1 MTDITRS
8 VAAAVL
14 TVTFA
19 GCGGRSPSAPS
30 PSPEPIPSPAPQPP
44 ATVSLVTFT
53 DPASPFST
61 TDVRDKQDQIVRF
74 NTAQELIWVADDTRF
89 PGYRV
94 TGNFVGSHGYEIVFV
109 TRDGERRSY
118 FTVHGHGPTDPNR
131 VCDIEVVNG
140 MLVITETDIP
150 LCSPQS
156 SGPC

>member
-1 MTDITRS
+1 MATNKTR
-8 VAAAVL
+8 VLAAAL
-14 TVTFA
+14 MSLA
-19 GCGGRSPSAPS
+19 AAACGGGSPSAPS
-30 PSPEPIPSPAPQPP
+30 PSPQPIPSPTQPP
-44 ATVSLVTFT
+44 PAVSLVTLT

-61 TDVRDKQDQIVRF
+61 TDVRDKQDQILRF
-74 NTAQELIWVADDTRF
+74 NTAQELIWAADDTRF

-94 TGNFVGSHGYEIVFV
+94 TGNFIGSHSYEVVFV
-109 TRDGERRSY
+109 TREGERRAY

-140 MLVITETDIP
+140 TLVITETDIP